1 MNKEREAEQEEVV
14 IVNDVD
20 TSRGTEDSTD
30 SDFVGG
36 RPNDRR

>member
-20 TSRGTEDSTD
+20 TSRETESNTD
-30 SDFVGG
+30 SDHVGG
-36 RPNDRR
+36 RPASR